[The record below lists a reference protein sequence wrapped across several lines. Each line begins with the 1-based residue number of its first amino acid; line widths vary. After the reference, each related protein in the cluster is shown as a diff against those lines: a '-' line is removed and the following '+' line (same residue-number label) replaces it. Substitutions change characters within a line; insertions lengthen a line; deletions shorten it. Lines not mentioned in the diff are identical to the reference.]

1 MNNIYLEGDAEVLV
15 EELGRKA
22 RSDDLTKSEL
32 ELYRKIRKALKHLEQ
47 NPRHP
52 GLHSHEITSL
62 TRMHGVRIWES
73 YLENKKPGARRI
85 FWIYGPNKRE
95 ISIIGIER
103 HPEPNRGYSR
113 VKLAKEPIEKVK
125 DK

>member
-1 MNNIYLEGDAEVLV
+1 MNTIYLEGDAEVLV

-62 TRMHGVRIWES
+62 TRMYAVRIWES

-85 FWIYGPNKRE
+85 FWI
-95 ISIIGIER
+95 
-103 HPEPNRGYSR
+103 
-113 VKLAKEPIEKVK
+113 
-125 DK
+125 